1 MFGWL
6 ANQNARV
13 YIKNGSFFIKHNE
26 YTYPKGRALMQMY
39 RTVSQTKRGNRH
51 CQRYQCKT
59 S

>member
-13 YIKNGSFFIKHNE
+13 YIKNDSFFIKHNE

-39 RTVSQTKRGNRH
+39 RTVSQTKEEIDTAKDTNV
-51 CQRYQCKT
+51 KPV
-59 S
+59 